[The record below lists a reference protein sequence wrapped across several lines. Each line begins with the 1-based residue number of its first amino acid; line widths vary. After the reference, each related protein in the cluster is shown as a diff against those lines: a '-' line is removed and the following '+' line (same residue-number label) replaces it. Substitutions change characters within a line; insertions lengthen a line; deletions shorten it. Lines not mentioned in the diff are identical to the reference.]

1 MQALLVSMKIP
12 NVLWGMAGRDKT
24 ELRSLFQ
31 QPGLFMEQNFN
42 RIRAA
47 TQSPEIDEFFKKIP
61 KNAVTKYSGRPSEK
75 SSSDVLPTDRKPKTD
90 PEKNLV
96 NIILLDSTFSL
107 LLWSPNLILCRI
119 IIWANRRTKV
129 LDLVGTIVNDI
140 EKIETKIVAR
150 IVAKIVPVANEEMED
165 QKNQKV
171 QRKIQNQLEPDR
183 QILLD
188 LHPRPTLKNILGDK
202 FKLSKEKTDHQHQ
215 RKSHDH
221 LHR

>member
-1 MQALLVSMKIP
+1 
-12 NVLWGMAGRDKT
+12 
-24 ELRSLFQ
+24 
-31 QPGLFMEQNFN
+31 
-42 RIRAA
+42 
-47 TQSPEIDEFFKKIP
+47 
-61 KNAVTKYSGRPSEK
+61 
-75 SSSDVLPTDRKPKTD
+75 
-90 PEKNLV
+90 
-96 NIILLDSTFSL
+96 
-107 LLWSPNLILCRI
+107 
-119 IIWANRRTKV
+119 
-129 LDLVGTIVNDI
+129 VNDI

-171 QRKIQNQLEPDR
+171 QRKIQNQLELDR

>member
-24 ELRSLFQ
+24 DLRSLFQ

-75 SSSDVLPTDRKPKTD
+75 SDVPPSDRKPKTD
-90 PEKNLV
+90 PEKLV
-96 NIILLDSTFSL
+96 NIILLDSTFYFIIMVSEF
-107 LLWSPNLILCRI
+107 ILCRI

-140 EKIETKIVAR
+140 EKIETR

-165 QKNQKV
+165 QENQKV
-171 QRKIQNQLEPDR
+171 RRKIQNNLELDR

-188 LHPRPTLKNILGDK
+188 LHPRPTPKNIPGDM
-202 FKLSKEKTDHQHQ
+202 FKLSERKNDRQHQ
-215 RKSHDH
+215 RKNHDH